1 MRPDPATFG
10 QSVLLVASVTA
21 TSPGGSLPNGTVTFE
36 EVGTTT
42 TTLGTENVRFGTA
55 KLRTNALPVGSNE
68 EIEAVFNPA
77 NGNYLTSTGTGT
89 ETVNQATPKVKLST
103 PPGSFPLSVGGALTV
118 TATVGLSS
126 GYGFGFRFG
135 FCCGGGGSTSTVPQP
150 TGTVSFYLG
159 STTGPALLT
168 ENLTSGQAS
177 YTFTGLPQGT
187 DALIVVY
194 SGDTNY
200 AGATGTL
207 NVTVPTPT
215 PTSSGLKGSS
225 NSAAQAHQSVM
236 ASYGLFR

>member
-1 MRPDPATFG
+1 MTTVRPDPATFG

-89 ETVNQATPKVKLST
+89 ETVNQATPKVKLSHAAGIV
-103 PPGSFPLSVGGALTV
+103 PAERRRGVDGDRHRRPVIRLR
-118 TATVGLSS
+118 
-126 GYGFGFRFG
+126 FRF
-135 FCCGGGGSTSTVPQP
+135 
-150 TGTVSFYLG
+150 SFRFLLWG
-159 STTGPALLT
+159 RRVHVDRAPAHRNGELLPGQHHWSGLLT

-200 AGATGTL
+200 A
-207 NVTVPTPT
+207 
-215 PTSSGLKGSS
+215 
-225 NSAAQAHQSVM
+225 AQPAP
-236 ASYGLFR
+236 